1 MAVAYGREHDLTVED
16 YVSVISRT
24 AMRDRRPL
32 ANAALAGVGW
42 LWLQQTDSGIG
53 YLLAAGF
60 TYANAFVS
68 AFNLLPGLNEPD
80 RNHLV
85 IALAD
90 PDSAGFDRMYTL
102 LCGPSEP
109 LGCGPQWSY
118 PCAVEY
124 RGTLYITATSEKR
137 HCVLLRVPVT
147 ALG

>member
-1 MAVAYGREHDLTVED
+1 VRFVGSKIY
-16 YVSVISRT
+16 
-24 AMRDRRPL
+24 
-32 ANAALAGVGW
+32 AGSLSTG
-42 LWLQQTDSGIG
+42 QR
-53 YLLAAGF
+53 YLL
-60 TYANAFVS
+60 
-68 AFNLLPGLNEPD
+68 FNLLPGLNEPD